1 MGKKLAKSLSDK
13 VLFGVCGGLAEY
25 LGWDSTLVRVLF
37 VILTLAGVGSPILI
51 YIILAIIMPSSTV

>member
-1 MGKKLAKSLSDK
+1 MQKKLTKSLTDR

-25 LGWDSTLVRVLF
+25 LGWDSTLVRVIF

-51 YIILAIIMPSSTV
+51 YIILAIVMP